1 MSALRAPRPSL
12 RQPTE
17 SESQMALESS
27 RRLGSMVAGLDR
39 SEFEAAENGGAEIAV
54 QVKGQANR
62 ETFTIPLAALRLLRV
77 ILDEMAQGNAVTL
90 TPVHA
95 ELTTQESADMLHVS
109 RPFLIKLLES
119 GDLPYRKVGRHRRVR
134 FDDLMAYKQRIDAE
148 RSEVLDELVS
158 QAQELGMGY

>member
-12 RQPTE
+12 RRPTE

-27 RRLGSMVAGLDR
+27 RRLGPMIAGL
-39 SEFEAAENGGAEIAV
+39 EKPETGATENAGADVVV
-54 QVKGQANR
+54 QVKGQTAK
-62 ETFTIPLAALRLLRV
+62 ESFTIPLCALRLLR
-77 ILDEMAQGNAVTL
+77 IMLDEMAQGNAVTL

-95 ELTTQESADMLHVS
+95 ELTTQESADLLHVS

-119 GDLPYRKVGRHRRVR
+119 HEIPYRTVGRHRRVR
-134 FDDLMAYKQRIDAE
+134 FDDLMAYKQRVDAA